1 MKVKIIREVY
11 SQKQRKFF
19 CASDDP
25 KLKAMCDDP
34 MKEPKNEEQLE
45 EISGAGAV
53 AGAVGARGGPWA
65 TEKDEVEKF
74 NKKEK
79 EISKL
84 KETPLEEMYSSQG
97 TFQTGMELSGDTFA
111 GFAERSAHQG
121 LQNVPKPKKKFIIR
135 IKRKKNNKLSE
146 NSSTADSLIKFAL
159 IGHIK
164 RKRDV
169 LYPEFLE
176 QYGADKL
183 TNAVMKDDTAPGR
196 VSFMASHQG
205 SNSELL
211 THIEEGDPQALKDY
225 YDFLINEY
233 LFWSYY
239 NPHAS
244 PVRLAARVIDI
255 GPEAKN
261 LVRGHIYRYIKDPS
275 VNNPKSLQQRAI
287 GKQSSSQKVYGD
299 KPTLTPAL
307 YDLPE

>member
-34 MKEPKNEEQLE
+34 MKEEQLE
-45 EISGAGAV
+45 EMTSMGGSAV
-53 AGAVGARGGPWA
+53 AGAVGAQGGPWV

-159 IGHIK
+159 IGQIK
-164 RKRDV
+164 RKREA

-176 QYGADKL
+176 QYGIDKL
-183 TNAVMKDDTAPGR
+183 TKAVLEDNTAPGR
-196 VSFMASHQG
+196 ISFMASHQG
-205 SNSELL
+205 SSSELL
-211 THIEEGDPQALKDY
+211 TRIEEGDSQALKDY

-244 PVRLAARVIDI
+244 PIRLARNAIKV
-255 GPEAKN
+255 GSEAKN
-261 LVRGHIYRYIKDPS
+261 LIRAHIYRYINDPS

-287 GKQSSSQKVYGD
+287 GKQSSSQKVYGE
-299 KPTLTPAL
+299 KPTLDPAL

>member
-34 MKEPKNEEQLE
+34 MKKEEQLE
-45 EISGAGAV
+45 EMSSMGGGNGAGAV
-53 AGAVGARGGPWA
+53 GSQGGPWV
-65 TEKDEVEKF
+65 TEEDEVKKF

-84 KETPLEEMYSSQG
+84 KEAPLEEMYSSQG

-146 NSSTADSLIKFAL
+146 GSSTADTLIKFAL

-183 TNAVMKDDTAPGR
+183 TKAVMNDNTAPGR
-196 VSFMASHQG
+196 VSFMSSHQG
-205 SNSELL
+205 SSSELL
-211 THIEEGDPQALKDY
+211 TQIEEGDPQALKDY

-244 PVRLAARVIDI
+244 PIRLARNAIKV
-255 GPEAKN
+255 GSEAKN
-261 LVRGHIYRYIKDPS
+261 LIRAHIYRYINDPS

-299 KPTLTPAL
+299 KPTLDPAL

>member
-1 MKVKIIREVY
+1 
-11 SQKQRKFF
+11 
-19 CASDDP
+19 
-25 KLKAMCDDP
+25 
-34 MKEPKNEEQLE
+34 
-45 EISGAGAV
+45 
-53 AGAVGARGGPWA
+53 
-65 TEKDEVEKF
+65 
-74 NKKEK
+74 
-79 EISKL
+79 
-84 KETPLEEMYSSQG
+84 MYSTQG
-97 TFQTGMELSGDTFA
+97 AFQSGQKLSGDTYN

-121 LQNVPKPKKKFIIR
+121 LKNVPKPKKKFKIR
-135 IKRKKNNKLSE
+135 IKRKKNNKLRE
-146 NSSTADSLIKFAL
+146 GSSTADSLIKFAL
-159 IGHIK
+159 IDHIK

-183 TNAVMKDDTAPGR
+183 TNTVMEDDTAPGR
-196 VSFMASHQG
+196 ISFMASHQG
-205 SNSELL
+205 SSSELL

-244 PVRLAARVIDI
+244 PVRLATRVIDI